1 MEPCYRTEPISS
13 SAFARIE
20 LHAWAQAEPPVGG
33 VNCSSQPSEPN
44 MELLLNLIW
53 ITLALA
59 ALCAFARRRS
69 SSPQVPGSRWIKAL
83 LALTC
88 SIVLLFPIISASDDL
103 HPVQAAVEDASKRV
117 QLALASGSADR
128 SAAPTAAILFFVAFA
143 MYLSFAS
150 PASWR
155 RCEQRVAVRVL
166 HGERTSAPGRGPPR
180 IL

>member
-1 MEPCYRTEPISS
+1 
-13 SAFARIE
+13 
-20 LHAWAQAEPPVGG
+20 
-33 VNCSSQPSEPN
+33 

-59 ALCAFARRRS
+59 ALCAFASRRS
-69 SSPQVPGSRWIKAL
+69 NSPQVPGSRWIKAL

-128 SAAPTAAILFFVAFA
+128 TTAPTAAILFFVAFS
-143 MYLSFAS
+143 MCLLFAS
-150 PASWR
+150 AASWR
-155 RCEQRVAVRVL
+155 RCEYQVAVRVL
-166 HGERTSAPGRGPPR
+166 HGERLPARGRAPPR